1 MLITTED
8 DFVLATSTFSQ
19 VPVPV
24 PSTTRLA
31 YTNIIRSAYV
41 DKSRQ
46 RQTIDS
52 DASEQDEFVRHRT
65 SQSQHGRQ
73 QFNVRSWRHP
83 GEQAAGLQSPQCFHV
98 AETSLSRM

>member
-1 MLITTED
+1 
-8 DFVLATSTFSQ
+8 
-19 VPVPV
+19 
-24 PSTTRLA
+24 
-31 YTNIIRSAYV
+31 V

-52 DASEQDEFVRHRT
+52 DASGQDEFVRHRT

-98 AETSLSRM
+98 AETSLSRMWFGCFALLRIVSRGLSRPNRNSYVAWLYEIALSC